1 MSGYLIRMRI
11 ILLLLTGA
19 FVLNMNVLSQTPESL
34 AADWEAS
41 HISRIF
47 PSDVRPPDL
56 RSSLGKLTALGVPV
70 KEVGRSYNNVPIY
83 QVEWGR
89 GPLKV
94 FLWSQMHGDEPT
106 ATSALVDMF
115 AFLQKNRELQ
125 WVKKIQNS
133 MTVRAVPMLN
143 PDGADMFVRPNQQGI
158 DINRDALDLRTPEAR
173 LLKQLRDDW
182 GPAIGFN
189 LHNQRSLTTVDGT
202 TNQAT
207 ISLLV
212 VLGDA
217 AKTMNQGHERN
228 QRLVSAIAAALQ
240 RFIPGHIARYGD
252 EWTPT
257 AFGDNFSAWGT
268 PTILIETGALHGK
281 DEMFLVKL
289 NYVAFFT
296 ALNALASGSEKTAD
310 PGIYLSL
317 PENGSGRLYN
327 FVFRRA
333 SFPPAAG
340 LPGRTADIAV
350 ITERRR
356 ASFAAPNFIRAIG
369 DLSSVRGLD
378 EYDASGYI
386 VVQRLGSLRTGE
398 LAEFAFYKGDRVIDW
413 TMPNTEKL
421 YPPDAVFSA
430 GKWQKGEL
438 PRLNR

>member
-1 MSGYLIRMRI
+1 MRI
-11 ILLLLTGA
+11 ITLMLTGA
-19 FVLNMNVLSQTPESL
+19 VVLTMNVLSQTPESL
-34 AADWEAS
+34 ASDWESS
-41 HISRIF
+41 HISRML
-47 PSDVRPPDL
+47 PSDVRPQDL
-56 RSSLGKLTALGVPV
+56 RLMLDKLTAIGLPV
-70 KEVGRSYNNVPIY
+70 KEVGRSYNNLPIY

-115 AFLQKNRELQ
+115 AFLQKNRELP
-125 WVKKIQNS
+125 WVKKMQES
-133 MTVRAVPMLN
+133 LTVRAVPMLN
-143 PDGADMFVRPNQQGI
+143 PDGADMFVRRNQQGF

-182 GPAIGFN
+182 SPAIGFN
-189 LHNQRSLTTVDGT
+189 LHNQQSLTTVGGS
-202 TNQAT
+202 TNQAA

-217 AKTMNQGHERN
+217 ARTLNEGHERN
-228 QRLVSAIAAALQ
+228 QRLVSLIVTALQ
-240 RFIPGHIARYGD
+240 RFIPGHIGRYGD
-252 EWTPT
+252 GWTPN
-257 AFGDNFSAWGT
+257 AFGDEFSAWGT

-281 DEMFLVKL
+281 DELFLVKL
-289 NYVAFFT
+289 NYIAYLT
-296 ALNALASGSEKTAD
+296 ALNALATGSEKTAD

-317 PENGSGRLYN
+317 PENGSGRLFN

-333 SFPPAAG
+333 AFPPAAG
-340 LPGRTADIAV
+340 LPGRTVDIAV
-350 ITERRR
+350 NTERRR
-356 ASFAAPNFIRAIG
+356 ASFVAPSFIKAIG
-369 DLSSVRGLD
+369 ELSTVRGLD

-386 VVQRLGSLRTGE
+386 VIQRLGSLRTGD
-398 LAEFAFYKGDRVIDW
+398 LAEFAFYKSDRMIDW
-413 TMPNTEKL
+413 TLPNIEKL